1 MKRRLFL
8 IVALVGSLFSFSRL
22 EAESPESAGKR
33 YVIIHADDAGM
44 SHSVNAG
51 TIEGMQK
58 GIVSSASIMV
68 PCPWFKEFAAFA
80 KSNPELDYGIHLTLN
95 SEWKNYRWGPVA
107 PRDQVPSLIDEEKYL
122 WDNVGQVMQHVN
134 VKDAEKELRAQIER
148 ARKFGVPLSHLDTH
162 MGAVVSRPDLLEMYV
177 NLGIEYQLP
186 VLFVAN
192 IDPKEHALI
201 AEKGR
206 ELKAVLEKNS
216 LPVLD
221 YLVQFYGEPDYE
233 KRKGA
238 YLDTLKNLKPGVTQ
252 IIIHCG
258 VDGPELRH
266 ITNSASRRDGDRRVF
281 TDPEVIKFIKEQG
294 IEVITWKQFHQMA
307 RKQAAE
313 TE

>member
-1 MKRRLFL
+1 MKR
-8 IVALVGSLFSFSRL
+8 LFSLILALLICLFSL
-22 EAESPESAGKR
+22 PVVQAENKKEAGKR

-44 SHSVNAG
+44 SHSVNLG
-51 TIEGMQK
+51 TIEGMKK

-68 PCPWFKEFAAFA
+68 PCPWFKEFADFA
-80 KSNPELDYGIHLTLN
+80 KQHPDLDYGIHLTLN

-107 PRDQVPSLIDEEKYL
+107 SRDQVPSLIDTENYL

-177 NLGIEYQLP
+177 NLGIEYELP

-192 IDPKEHALI
+192 LDPKKYGLI
-201 AEKGR
+201 AEKGK
-206 ELKAVLEKNS
+206 ELKVVLEKNG

-221 YLVQFYGEPDYE
+221 DLVQFYGEPDYT
-233 KRKGA
+233 KRKNT
-238 YLDTLKNLKPGVTQ
+238 YLETLRNLKPGVTQ

-258 VDGPELRH
+258 IDNQELQN

-281 TDPEVIKFIKEQG
+281 TDPGVMKEIEELG
-294 IEVITWKQFHQMA
+294 IEVITWKQFHDMA
-307 RKQAAE
+307 RNKVAAAE
-313 TE
+313 